1 MGCCTYGCAR
11 SATYDLDLYDYS
23 DEKNPRSLQKLNC
36 TLNPNDHVGDLVQ
49 LKFAKGIPVQAN
61 VKYALVCRTSAD
73 LRGYGHGGLSTV
85 NGPDGTKFDFITDK
99 YFNPSGG
106 RTSTSVGQIP
116 QILYGIE
123 SGKQI
128 QVSFKTC
135 ELTTS

>member
-1 MGCCTYGCAR
+1 MNCTYNQNGI
-11 SATYDLDLYDYS
+11 
-23 DEKNPRSLQKLNC
+23 
-36 TLNPNDHVGDLVQ
+36 VQ
-49 LKFAKGIPVQAN
+49 LKFEKGIPVKKN
-61 VKYALVCRTSAD
+61 VKYALSCRTSTTLAAF
-73 LRGYGHGGLSTV
+73 GQNGLLTV
-85 NGPDGTKFDFITDK
+85 DGPDGTKFDFITDK

-128 QVSFKTC
+128 QVSFKSC